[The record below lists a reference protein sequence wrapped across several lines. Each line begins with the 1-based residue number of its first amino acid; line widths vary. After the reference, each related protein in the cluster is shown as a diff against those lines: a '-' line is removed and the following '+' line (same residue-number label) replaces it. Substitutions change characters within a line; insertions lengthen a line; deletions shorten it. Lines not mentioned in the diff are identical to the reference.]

1 MDGGTQEKVRRLR
14 RRRQWDE
21 RRSIGTRWC
30 QRSTT
35 RGSYVR
41 HKITGNTMGDIW
53 KGIRHGSRVLCVG
66 VGTTRTGDE
75 DLAAFSEVL
84 DSIERERRRGK
95 SRRNTKRR
103 DNWRRCNPKRSREQG
118 NEAEETRLQ
127 QEQQKAAE
135 TKRQEQ
141 KATETRV
148 QREQPEEAAETRRR
162 EQPREQATE
171 NGGIKDWTGS

>member
-14 RRRQWDE
+14 RRRQGDE

-66 VGTTRTGDE
+66 VGTTRTGDQ

-84 DSIERERRRGK
+84 DSIEKERRRGK
-95 SRRNTKRR
+95 SRTNTKRR
-103 DNWRRCNPKRSREQG
+103 DNWRRCNPKRGEQ
-118 NEAEETRLQ
+118 EQQDKTEETRR
-127 QEQQKAAE
+127 K
-135 TKRQEQ
+135 KRGCS
-141 KATETRV
+141 KNN
-148 QREQPEEAAETRRR
+148 RRR
-162 EQPREQATE
+162 QRRSVKKRRRQRHGCSESNQKRRQRRGGESNRESRRRKTE
-171 NGGIKDWTGS
+171 E